1 VEGRAVTESRQTGAI
16 NRRDFLRQGT
26 LAAGAALGG
35 AALIQGAAAASEHAK
50 GAPAWAKSRGGD
62 EVGEGPAD
70 HPPKWGGTG
79 DRAVSW
85 HQPAPDPIREASID
99 DLQRLMEHG
108 DFTSRELTRLYL
120 ERIESTNIAGPRLH
134 AVLESNPDALEIAA
148 ALDAER
154 KSRGPRGPLH
164 GIPILLKDNIETGD
178 RMQSTAGSL
187 ALLGTR
193 PIRDAFVAERLRAA
207 GAVLLGKTNLSE
219 WANIRSSRS
228 VSGWSARGGQC
239 RNPYILSHNPC
250 GSSSGS
256 AVAVSSD
263 LCVVALATETDGSI
277 VCPAHTNGVVGVK
290 PTVGLT
296 SRAGVVPISHTQ
308 DTIGPH
314 ARTVRD
320 AAILLG
326 AMTGI
331 DPRDAATATS
341 AGQASPD
348 YRRFLDPRGLRGA
361 RIGVPRKSFFGYSP
375 PTDQAIEGALEVL
388 RREGAILVDPA
399 DIPTIDEINS
409 SPDEMTVLLY
419 ELKADL
425 AAYCSLRI
433 PDPARRDCP
442 VVRTLADA
450 IAFNEAHRKDEMPFF
465 GQELFL
471 QAQEKGPLTDAVYLE
486 AVAAGRRRGGAEG
499 IDAILDR
506 FQLDALVAPTG
517 GPAWPTDPLN
527 GDHFLGASSSP
538 AAIAGYPLV
547 TVPAGICLG
556 LPVGLTFMGRA
567 WSEPVLLRLAYAYEQ
582 TSRERRAPRFLAA
595 MAID

>member
-1 VEGRAVTESRQTGAI
+1 M
-16 NRRDFLRQGT
+16 NRRDFLRQGA
-26 LAAGAALGG
+26 LAAGVAMGG
-35 AALIQGAAAASEHAK
+35 TALIRGTAGASEHTQ
-50 GAPAWAKSRGGD
+50 GPPTWAKTGRRD
-62 EVGEGPAD
+62 ERREGPAE
-70 HPPKWGGTG
+70 HPLRGRGPR
-79 DRAVSW
+79 DR
-85 HQPAPDPIREASID
+85 PAPPAPEPIREASIEQ
-99 DLQRLMEHG
+99 LGQLMDRGELSAR
-108 DFTSRELTRLYL
+108 DLTRLYI
-120 ERIESTNIAGPRLH
+120 ERIESLNQAGPRLR
-134 AVLESNPDALEIAA
+134 AVLEINPEALDIAA

-154 KSRGPRGPLH
+154 RVRGPRGPLH
-164 GIPILLKDNIETGD
+164 GIPILLKDNIDTGD
-178 RMQSTAGSL
+178 QMQSTAGSL

-193 PIRDAFVAERLRAA
+193 PVRDAFVAERLRAA

-239 RNPYILSHNPC
+239 RNPYLLSHNPC

-263 LCVVALATETDGSI
+263 LCAAALATETDGSI

-296 SRAGVVPISHTQ
+296 SRAGVVPISHSQ
-308 DTIGPH
+308 DTVGPH

-326 AMTGI
+326 AMAGT
-331 DPRDAATATS
+331 DPRDPATA
-341 AGQASPD
+341 AGAAHALPD

-375 PTDQAIEGALEVL
+375 PADQAIEGALDVL

-399 DIPTIDEINS
+399 DIPTIEEINS
-409 SPDEMTVLLY
+409 SPDELTVLLY

-425 AAYCSLRI
+425 AAYCRGRV
-433 PDPARRDCP
+433 PDPRRRDLP
-442 VVRTLADA
+442 AVGTLAEA
-450 IAFNEAHRKDEMPFF
+450 IAFNESHRREEMPFF

-471 QAQEKGPLTDAVYLE
+471 LAEEKGPLSNAIYLD
-486 AVAAGRRRGGAEG
+486 AVAAGRRRGGADG
-499 IDAILDR
+499 LDAVLDR
-506 FQLDALVAPTG
+506 LQLDALVAPTG

-538 AAIAGYPLV
+538 AAIAGYPLI
-547 TVPAGICLG
+547 TVPAGICGG
-556 LPVGLTFMGRA
+556 LPVGLSFMGRA

-582 TSRERRAPRFLAA
+582 ASRARRPPRYLAA
-595 MAID
+595 WPID

>member
-1 VEGRAVTESRQTGAI
+1 VSDKNRFEAM

-35 AALIQGAAAASEHAK
+35 AALVHGVTAASGNAQ
-50 GAPAWAKSRGGD
+50 GAPAWARARRGD
-62 EVGEGPAD
+62 EAGEEPAERS
-70 HPPKWGGTG
+70 PEGKGTG
-79 DRAVSW
+79 SVPASGYE
-85 HQPAPDPIREASID
+85 PAPDLIREASID

-108 DFTSRELTRLYL
+108 DLTSRELTRLYL
-120 ERIESTNIAGPRLH
+120 KRVESMNLAGPRLR
-134 AVLESNPDALEIAA
+134 AVLETNPDALEIAA

-154 KSRGPRGPLH
+154 KARGPRGPLH
-164 GIPILLKDNIETGD
+164 GIPVLLKDNIDTGD

-193 PIRDAFVAERLRAA
+193 PTRDAFVAEQLRAA

-239 RNPYILSHNPC
+239 RSPYILSHNPC

-277 VCPAHTNGVVGVK
+277 VCPAHTNGIVGVK

-314 ARTVRD
+314 ARSVRD

-326 AMTGI
+326 AMTGV
-331 DPRDAATATS
+331 DPRDIATAASS
-341 AGQASPD
+341 AKAQRD
-348 YRRFLDPRGLRGA
+348 YTRFLDPRGLRGA
-361 RIGVPRKSFFGYSP
+361 RIGVPRTSFFGYSP

-425 AAYCSLRI
+425 EVYCAGRV
-433 PDPARRDCP
+433 PDPGRRDWP

-450 IAFNEAHRKDEMPFF
+450 IAFNSAHRKEEMPFF
-465 GQELFL
+465 GQELFI
-471 QAQEKGPLTDAVYLE
+471 QAQEKGPLTDAVYLD
-486 AVAAGRRRGGAEG
+486 AVAAGRRRGATEG
-499 IDAILDR
+499 IDAVLDR
-506 FQLDALVAPTG
+506 FRLDALVAPTG

-582 TSRERRAPRFLAA
+582 ASRQRRAPRFLSA
-595 MAID
+595 MTID

>member
-1 VEGRAVTESRQTGAI
+1 MNEADPPNAM
-16 NRRDFLRQGT
+16 NRRDFLRRGT
-26 LAAGAALGG
+26 LAAGAVLGG
-35 AALIQGAAAASEHAK
+35 AALVQGAAPAAGTTK
-50 GAPAWAKSRGGD
+50 GAPAWARAPLGDTGG
-62 EVGEGPAD
+62 EQSGGRPLGGKGTSTPPA
-70 HPPKWGGTG
+70 
-79 DRAVSW
+79 S
-85 HQPAPDPIREASID
+85 PAPNPIREASID
-99 DLQRLMEHG
+99 DLQRLMERG
-108 DFTSRELTRLYL
+108 ELTSRELTRLYL
-120 ERIESTNIAGPRLH
+120 DRIEAMNTAGPSLR
-134 AVLESNPDALEIAA
+134 AVLESNPDAIEIAI

-154 KSRGPRGPLH
+154 RSRGPRGPLH
-164 GIPILLKDNIETGD
+164 GIPILLKDNIDTGD

-193 PIRDAFVAERLRAA
+193 PTRDAFVAERLRAA

-239 RNPYILSHNPC
+239 RNPYILTRNPC

-277 VCPAHTNGVVGVK
+277 VCPAHTNGIVGVK

-296 SRAGVVPISHTQ
+296 SRTGVVPISHTQ

-314 ARTVRD
+314 ARSVRD
-320 AAILLG
+320 AAILLE
-326 AMTGI
+326 AITGV
-331 DPRDAATATS
+331 DPRDTATAAGAGRKQKDYTS
-341 AGQASPD
+341 
-348 YRRFLDPRGLRGA
+348 FLDPLGLRGA

-375 PTDQAIEGALEVL
+375 PADQVIEGALEVL
-388 RREGAILVDPA
+388 RRAGAVLVDPA
-399 DIPTIDEINS
+399 DIPTIDEINA

-425 AAYCSLRI
+425 AAYCAERV
-433 PDPARRDCP
+433 PDPARRDIP
-442 VVRTLADA
+442 VVRTLADV
-450 IAFNEAHRKDEMPFF
+450 IAFNEAHRKEEMAFF
-465 GQELFL
+465 GQETFL
-471 QAQEKGPLTDAVYLE
+471 QAQEKGPLNDPIYLD
-486 AVAAGRRRGGAEG
+486 AVAAGRRRGGTEG
-499 IDAILDR
+499 IDAVLDR

-547 TVPAGICLG
+547 TVPAGFCLG
-556 LPVGLTFMGRA
+556 LPVGITFMGRA

-582 TSRERRAPRFLAA
+582 ASRERRAPRFLAS
-595 MAID
+595 MPMD